1 MTQVISIRIPII
13 DLVGCFDL
21 LAIGNE
27 DTIQNQSMGLV
38 VRTIVEGVI
47 ANARKKGTIPTYETP
62 SAAAIKLK
70 QYLPKIKWARGLV
83 EELEP
88 LLGLQDEP
96 SPDPEVRLKELV
108 DPIFTKVEQEV
119 DNEAMEGMFGEVKER
134 EEEEEIIK
142 PDSSKPPWEGA
153 DRIPYSRILE
163 IRPGDG
169 FIETAVENGF
179 DGRLIHAVE
188 IAYYQFDP
196 KEWASDTCVN
206 LVRELYAKFKDWEK
220 DQPLKENA

>member
-1 MTQVISIRIPII
+1 MTQVISIRIQIS
-13 DLVGCFDL
+13 DLVGCYDL

-38 VRTIVEGVI
+38 VKTIVEGVI

-88 LLGLQDEP
+88 LLGLQDDP

-108 DPIFTKVEQEV
+108 DPLFTKVEQEV
-119 DNEAMEGMFGEVKER
+119 DNKAMEGMFQEVKER
-134 EEEEEIIK
+134 EEEEEITK
-142 PDSSKPPWEGA
+142 PASSKPPWEGA
-153 DRIPYSRILE
+153 DKIPIEEILDT
-163 IRPGDG
+163 RPADG
-169 FIETAVENGF
+169 FIEKA
-179 DGRLIHAVE
+179 
-188 IAYYQFDP
+188 
-196 KEWASDTCVN
+196 
-206 LVRELYAKFKDWEK
+206 
-220 DQPLKENA
+220 

>member
-13 DLVGCFDL
+13 DLVGCYDL

-27 DTIQNQSMGLV
+27 DSIQNQSMGLV
-38 VRTIVEGVI
+38 VKTIVEGVI

-83 EELEP
+83 EEVEI
-88 LLGLQDEP
+88 LLGPQDEP

-119 DNEAMEGMFGEVKER
+119 DNEAMEGMFQEVKER
-134 EEEEEIIK
+134 TIAEEIIK
-142 PDSSKPPWEGA
+142 PTSYTPPWEGA
-153 DRIPYSRILE
+153 DRIPQAEILDE
-163 IRPGDG
+163 RPADG
-169 FIETAVENGF
+169 FLEKAHANADDI
-179 DGRLIHAVE
+179 LIRAVE
-188 IAYYQFDP
+188 IAYFQFTP
-196 KEWASDTCVN
+196 ETWASDTCVN
-206 LVRELYAKFKDWEK
+206 LVKELYAKFKEWEEK
-220 DQPLKENA
+220 Q